1 MNVVTTQPGV
11 GDILCRDESGGY
23 RFIQLDTFQGGTF
36 PSAWE
41 TLGVVVWR
49 KGNQVKVVSKR
60 NEERKWM
67 DVYPYVVTGY
77 RLDGTEHTA
86 RLRLRNLPGA
96 STYYDFIY
104 SATTDEA
111 FVWQLRQFLTS
122 NGLGDWSA
130 YLQDGNVILQCDS
143 YEKGS
148 GLDSPST
155 QAVGISIDGKV
166 RSDLPRTPLFHR
178 RCGNVGNGVWHAAR
192 AKAAFREDNPAAST
206 NPASDVSSVPSSPV
220 CWPAFAGKSQYQSDH
235 CLWLRQRYCADPAHP
250 TFDEWKGYIAGQKIV
265 AAMYNGTAPEW
276 RWETAKESVE
286 ELKGLTY
293 QDGHGETRPLFPAA
307 RKAALAFGGRGYV
320 PSQLE
325 ISEAFGELNYGVGD
339 VAPEDYDPITRALR
353 AVSGRAI
360 NLQNVS
366 VWGAGSNGSVH
377 ERHTQAYMD
386 QGYLYTPAYTAVFA
400 RYDLSELNDD

>member
-1 MNVVTTQPGV
+1 MTTQPGV

-235 CLWLRQRYCADPAHP
+235 CLWLRQRYCKDLEHPAEE
-250 TFDEWKGYIAGQKIV
+250 EWEAYIDDITLRIPYMLG
-265 AAMYNGTAPEW
+265 GTAPEW
-276 RWETAKESVE
+276 R
-286 ELKGLTY
+286 
-293 QDGHGETRPLFPAA
+293 DG
-307 RKAALAFGGRGYV
+307 AALSAKLRGRTYTAADGTRKPLYPAVEYCSHFLDGRGYL
-320 PSQLE
+320 PSIAELAE
-325 ISEAFGELNYGVGD
+325 CLGGVTYGLPGIARDGADPVNRSLYAIGGSAISCA
-339 VAPEDYDPITRALR
+339 
-353 AVSGRAI
+353 
-360 NLQNVS
+360 S
-366 VWGAGSNGSVH
+366 VWCSSNYNYAFTVQSAYWQGEIWGIYMASNARCAPFALLELPAGV
-377 ERHTQAYMD
+377 D
-386 QGYLYTPAYTAVFA
+386 
-400 RYDLSELNDD
+400 